1 MTYID
6 YLNGFNRWLENNSL
20 APLAQVMYF
29 RLLDAFNRA
38 GWPEWVSVDTL
49 KLMTIVQ
56 CEVKTTV
63 FRARD
68 ALVEAGFLEYK
79 RGKKGQPNKYRLTC
93 GGVSGYDSLLNPLL
107 NTIPKTLPNP
117 LPETLPIYKTKT
129 KTKTKTKE
137 KTPTESKRKAFS
149 PPSVEEVRSY
159 CLERGNGINPQS
171 FVDYYAARGW
181 KYGQGKPVVDWKAA
195 VRTWENRRREE
206 KHGADQS
213 LREDAGASFHGW
225 RAKSALDDAD

>member
-1 MTYID
+1 M
-6 YLNGFNRWLENNSL
+6 NMSE
-20 APLAQVMYF
+20 
-29 RLLDAFNRA
+29 
-38 GWPEWVSVDTL
+38 
-49 KLMTIVQ
+49 
-56 CEVKTTV
+56 
-63 FRARD
+63 
-68 ALVEAGFLEYK
+68 
-79 RGKKGQPNKYRLTC
+79 
-93 GGVSGYDSLLNPLL
+93 
-107 NTIPKTLPNP
+107 
-117 LPETLPIYKTKT
+117 
-129 KTKTKTKE
+129 TKTKE

-225 RAKSALDDAD
+225 RAKSALDDTD